1 MIRDRAQK
9 AIEELSRREQVGPC
23 TATLIHSLYGTIEW
37 LEAALRQAEAW
48 AAVAQKTREF
58 INERLDAV
66 QDAEEVDEA
75 VRMSGE
81 DMMPCEEEA
90 YRVGD

>member
-23 TATLIHSLYGTIEW
+23 TATLIHSLYGTIEG
-37 LEAALRQAEAW
+37 LENALRHAEAW

-81 DMMPCEEEA
+81 DMMPVEGDT
-90 YRVGD
+90 YRCGP